1 MIIIIKAL
9 FLLVALTLAVP
20 VFAQSDFEATKARAE
35 AGVMNNEGDSVEQS
49 DQEAMKC

>member
-1 MIIIIKAL
+1 MKTILKAF

-20 VFAQSDFEATKARAE
+20 VFAQSDFEAIKARAK